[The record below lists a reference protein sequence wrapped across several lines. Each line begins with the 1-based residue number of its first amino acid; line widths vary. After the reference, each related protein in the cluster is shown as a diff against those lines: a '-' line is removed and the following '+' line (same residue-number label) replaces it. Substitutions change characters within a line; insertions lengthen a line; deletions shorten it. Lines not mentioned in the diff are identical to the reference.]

1 MIFFRCRM
9 ADDLKS
15 IVQTASMLAVVK
27 IMLLVF
33 NGKNLL
39 HVASGFATLIDFQ
52 LHAEVPWP
60 VSIENRFRAV
70 IVAVNDLIFHNMI

>member
-1 MIFFRCRM
+1 
-9 ADDLKS
+9 
-15 IVQTASMLAVVK
+15 
-27 IMLLVF
+27 MLLVF

-39 HVASGFATLIDFQ
+39 HVASDFTALIDFQ

-70 IVAVNDLIFHNMI
+70 IVAVNDLNSHNMITVFAIGKTKARRESSRLS